1 MTRRRGPLLLLAVA
15 ATVLAALWIDANMYL
30 KEERISGTPKG
41 EAASNDLYA
50 AQLLLGSLGA
60 QATSLKGYDAPP
72 AGPPAG
78 SVLILPTTRRTL
90 SPTRHAELLDW
101 VRAGGHLVVVTYT
114 VAAKGDP
121 PDPVMEAAGLVQT
134 MADDDEDEADAQ
146 APAGGAERSAAG
158 SGCPVQSASGSGPR
172 RFPADGL
179 ELCFDVRFSL
189 QPVKGRGWPPLWVVG
204 TDAAKHAVTTALGAG
219 RITVLTDYNL
229 LRNWDI
235 GNADHADFLVAML
248 GPDIAG
254 LRVAIVPREEVDG
267 LAKLIWRH
275 GAAVVVALL
284 LLILVVLWSR
294 AARLGPIAPS
304 PVPERR
310 SMVEHVEALG
320 GFLWRQGAGAALWR
334 AAAARTRRSVARRL
348 PPYADE
354 AAMAADLARRTQ
366 QDEAAL
372 RAALGPH
379 DRPTTKEFTHA
390 IGLLE
395 TVRRSL

>member
-15 ATVLAALWIDANMYL
+15 AAVLAALWIDANMYL
-30 KEERISGTPKG
+30 KEERVPAKPKG

-60 QATSLKGYDAPP
+60 EAISLSGYRSPP

-90 SPTRHAELLDW
+90 STSRHAKLLDW

-114 VAAKGDP
+114 IAAKGDP
-121 PDPVMEAAGLVQT
+121 PDPVMDAAGLVQT
-134 MADDDEDEADAQ
+134 MVDDDEDAKA
-146 APAGGAERSAAG
+146 RAAG
-158 SGCPVQSASGSGPR
+158 AGKSATASGCPVQSESGSAPR
-172 RFPADGL
+172 RFPAGGL
-179 ELCFDVRFSL
+179 EVCFDVRYSL
-189 QPVKGRGWPPLWVVG
+189 HPVKGRDWPPLWAVG
-204 TDAAKHAVTTALGAG
+204 TATATHAVTTALGAG

-235 GNADHADFLVAML
+235 GNYDHADFLVAMI
-248 GPDIAG
+248 GPEIAG
-254 LRVAIVPREEVDG
+254 LRVTIVPREEVDG
-267 LAKLIWRH
+267 LVALIWRH
-275 GAAVVVALL
+275 GAAVVVGLL
-284 LLILVVLWSR
+284 LLVLVVLWRR
-294 AARLGPIAPS
+294 AVRLGPIAPA

-320 GFLWRQGAGAALWR
+320 EFLWRQGAGAALWR
-334 AAAARTRRSVARRL
+334 AAAARTHKAVARRL
-348 PPYADE
+348 PPYAD
-354 AAMAADLARRTQ
+354 AAGMAADLARRTQ
-366 QDEAAL
+366 QDEEAV
-372 RAALGPH
+372 RAALEPR

-395 TVRRSL
+395 TLRRSL